1 MVIVMVN
8 PRNEGYEKDNQRR
21 NGFVK
26 TLFFKVIR
34 LFSAAAMKV
43 TPSHQGEGGSQGE
56 TAPFPFFWLDF
67 STNLLMIIEKS
78 GGCPGGMDLK
88 HTVQR
93 ALKSDCLF
101 LLRISTEP

>member
-1 MVIVMVN
+1 MVIVTVN

-43 TPSHQGEGGSQGE
+43 TPSHHGEGG
-56 TAPFPFFWLDF
+56 
-67 STNLLMIIEKS
+67 
-78 GGCPGGMDLK
+78 
-88 HTVQR
+88 R
-93 ALKSDCLF
+93 
-101 LLRISTEP
+101 